1 MAIGNLTSIGN
12 KVEAGNS
19 KLYLISVSVTDN
31 FGTSVNC
38 NFYSSEEIKTYEA
51 LVNFLQQ
58 KKFTYRTMPCFGRG
72 NSGYISE
79 GIRFSDGKIDV
90 DYYDAFD
97 TSHKSI
103 VQSDKSKIRITC
115 DEV

>member
-1 MAIGNLTSIGN
+1 MSIGNLSSIGK

-19 KLYLISVSVTDN
+19 KLYLIN
-31 FGTSVNC
+31 ASVNDVHNTNVEC
-38 NFYSSEEIKTYEA
+38 NFYSSQEIKTYED

-58 KKFTYRTMPCFGRG
+58 KKFTYRMMPCFGRG
-72 NSGYISE
+72 SSGYIAE
-79 GIRFSDGKIDV
+79 GIRYSGEQIEV
-90 DYYDAFD
+90 SYYDAFD

-103 VQSDKSKIRITC
+103 VQSDKSKIYITC

>member
-1 MAIGNLTSIGN
+1 MAIGNLTAIG
-12 KVEAGNS
+12 KKEDAGS
-19 KLYLISVSVTDN
+19 KLYFINVSVSDSFDTNVE
-31 FGTSVNC
+31 C
-38 NFYSSEEIKTYEA
+38 NFYSTQEIKTYED

-58 KKFTYRTMPCFGRG
+58 KNFTYRVMPCFGRG

-79 GIRFSDGKIDV
+79 GVRFSGGEIGV
-90 DYYDAFD
+90 YYYDAFD

-103 VQSDKSKIRITC
+103 VQSNKSKIHITC

>member
-1 MAIGNLTSIGN
+1 MSIGNLSSIGN

-19 KLYLISVSVTDN
+19 KLYLVNVGVVDPVGTD
-31 FGTSVNC
+31 VEC
-38 NFYSSEEIKTYEA
+38 NFYSSQQIKTYED

-58 KKFTYRTMPCFGRG
+58 KKFTYRIMPCFGRG

-79 GIRFSDGKIDV
+79 GVRFSGDEIQV
-90 DYYDAFD
+90 YYYDAFD

-103 VQSDKSKIRITC
+103 AQSNKSKIHITC